1 MNTRPALLRSIPF
14 WILVVASIVS
24 IVIGAWLF
32 VTKIGQMQTAI
43 TSQSQTAAVDVY
55 VGQSVA
61 VLAAALVG
69 AGAIGILI
77 ALAVAAIAT
86 LRPTAVDVFE
96 AVEWTAEDTDEP
108 STAQQVPAQP
118 VGAEAVA
125 AEPVAPAPA
134 PTVDAAPAPDS
145 EPGTVR

>member
-1 MNTRPALLRSIPF
+1 MNTRPTLLRSIPF
-14 WILVVASIVS
+14 WILVVASIAS

-77 ALAVAAIAT
+77 ALAVAAIST
-86 LRPTAVDVFE
+86 LRPTAVDIYE
-96 AVEWTAEDTDEP
+96 AVEWTSEETDQP
-108 STAQQVPAQP
+108 STAEQVPAQP

-125 AEPVAPAPA
+125 EPVAAAA
-134 PTVDAAPAPDS
+134 PTVDAAPAP
-145 EPGTVR
+145 EAEAGTVR